1 MASRVLSPR
10 TQISSC
16 KCLSK
21 WSYSS
26 LHLARADICGTVWF
40 ISLVSGTSMSREW
53 VPKNLS
59 GLMKLSQSNEVFT
72 FLSFF
77 FFLCQSLT
85 GCFFALVCGKC
96 VLSKYEQS
104 LSTLVIMPKHC
115 INASNAGL
123 NWILARLSNMGLIL
137 TYLHSAYDSK
147 DHFLSNLSS
156 TRVYL

>member
-1 MASRVLSPR
+1 
-10 TQISSC
+10 
-16 KCLSK
+16 
-21 WSYSS
+21 
-26 LHLARADICGTVWF
+26 
-40 ISLVSGTSMSREW
+40 MSREW

-123 NWILARLSNMGLIL
+123 N
-137 TYLHSAYDSK
+137 
-147 DHFLSNLSS
+147 
-156 TRVYL
+156 